1 MSPILAGFLVFVA
14 TFAGSLIGLSLGRIL
29 PSHHLDSESKDVVR
43 IAMAT
48 VATLAALVVGLLIAS
63 SKQGFDE
70 RATELKHAVAK
81 TLLLDRT
88 LAAYGPEAA
97 PARAAI
103 RSLVETRIRQM
114 RDGRLTDPDDNAANQ
129 GPTIGMVQEA
139 VLPLDPKTD
148 NQRWIKSKALDI
160 ASDIAETRWLLVE
173 EGQSSI
179 QGPFLIILIF
189 WLAALFVSF
198 GLFAPRNA
206 LVVVCFLIST
216 ISVASSIFV
225 ILEMDEPFGG
235 LIRLSSQPL
244 TEMLDQ
250 LGRP

>member
-1 MSPILAGFLVFVA
+1 MSPILAGLLVFIA
-14 TFAGSLIGLSLGRIL
+14 TFAGAVLGLVLGRVL
-29 PSHHLDSESKDVVR
+29 PSHHLDGDSKDVVR

-63 SKQGFDE
+63 AKQSFDE
-70 RATELKHAVAK
+70 RATQLKHAAAE

-97 PARAAI
+97 SARAAL
-103 RSLVETRIRQM
+103 RQLVETRLGQI
-114 RDGRLTDPDDNAANQ
+114 RDGGFTSFSANALDE
-129 GPTIGMVQEA
+129 GPTIGVVQEA
-139 VLPLDPKTD
+139 VLPLEPRTD
-148 NQRWIKSKALDI
+148 NQRWIKTKALDI
-160 ASDIAETRWLLVE
+160 ASDIAQTRWLLVE
-173 EGQSSI
+173 EAQSSI
-179 QGPFLIILIF
+179 QGPFLFILMF
-189 WLAALFVSF
+189 WLAALFLSF

-206 LVVVCFLIST
+206 LVVVVFLIST

-244 TEMLDQ
+244 AEILDQ